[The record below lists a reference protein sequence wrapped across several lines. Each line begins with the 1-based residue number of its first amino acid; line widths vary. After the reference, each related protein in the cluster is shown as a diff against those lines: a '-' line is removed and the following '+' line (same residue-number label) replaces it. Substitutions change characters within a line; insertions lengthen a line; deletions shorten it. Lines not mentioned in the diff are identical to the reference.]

1 MNALTNPV
9 GNSIPPCE
17 NTDREIYRAA
27 PGDAYAPSV
36 HVTASGALGIDVGGH
51 VIVLSLE
58 RWHALGRLRKALSDV
73 IAV

>member
-1 MNALTNPV
+1 MNALTNPA

-36 HVTASGALGIDVGGH
+36 HVTASGAMGIDVGGH
-51 VIVLSLE
+51 VIVMSLE
-58 RWHALGRLRKALSDV
+58 RWHACARLGHALSDV
-73 IAV
+73 ITI

>member
-1 MNALTNPV
+1 MNAFTPIA
-9 GNSIPPCE
+9 GNESPCE
-17 NTDREIYRAA
+17 NTDREIYRAR

-58 RWHALGRLRKALSDV
+58 RWHALGRLRNALADV